1 MRILLRV
8 KVGAIN
14 NYIKKTGENRDCP
27 VQKGC
32 MIPYLTYLLSSRSQF
47 QTLLEQYEFSGI
59 EK

>member
-1 MRILLRV
+1 MRV